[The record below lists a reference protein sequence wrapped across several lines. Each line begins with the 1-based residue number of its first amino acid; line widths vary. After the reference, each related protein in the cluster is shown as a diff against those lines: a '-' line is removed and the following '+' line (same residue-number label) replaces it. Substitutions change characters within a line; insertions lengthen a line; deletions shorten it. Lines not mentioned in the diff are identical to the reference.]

1 MPSMKGSPV
10 DTRDRVEHEHP
21 LLGMPRR
28 DTAVTTLAVATAAL
42 FAVMAT
48 RAGRDLV
55 QPIDDAFLR
64 WMVSIRTR
72 SLTWSR

>member
-28 DTAVTTLAVATAAL
+28 DTAVTIALAVATAAL
-42 FAVMAT
+42 FA
-48 RAGRDLV
+48 
-55 QPIDDAFLR
+55 
-64 WMVSIRTR
+64 
-72 SLTWSR
+72 